1 MLSLSN
7 VRILNVEPQ
16 GYSPKA
22 REILGA
28 LGEVTEKAHD
38 RAGLLGAAAECEV
51 LIARFG
57 HSLDKELFAAA
68 PRLRVLVSTTTGLD
82 HIDLEAAA
90 DHRVEVLSLR
100 GETEFLEEM
109 SATAEL
115 AWGLLLAVM
124 RHIPQ
129 AADSVKGGVWDR
141 DAFRGNELRG
151 KRLGILGLGRLGHM
165 VAEYGRAFGMSM
177 AAYDPYASDWPMGVE
192 IRSAVED
199 LMEDAQV
206 LSLHV
211 PLNDETRRLIDG
223 EMLARLPAGAVLINT
238 SRGAVVDEPALL
250 AALESGHLAGAGL
263 DVVAD
268 ELSGGPSQV
277 LLAYARDRNNL
288 IITPHMGGAT
298 VESMEKAE
306 VFMAQKLV
314 RFMESEE
321 GRE

>member
-1 MLSLSN
+1 MSG
-7 VRILNVEPQ
+7 VRILNAEPK

-22 REILGA
+22 RKILDT
-28 LGEVTEKAHD
+28 LGEVTEKALD
-38 RAGLLGAAAECEV
+38 RDGLLKTMAGCEV

-57 HSLDKELFAAA
+57 HRMDEELFAAA
-68 PRLRVLVSTTTGLD
+68 PDLRALVSATTGLD

-90 DHRVEVLSLR
+90 DHSVVVLSLK
-100 GETEFLEEM
+100 GETEFLKEM

-115 AWGLLLAVM
+115 AWGLLLAVL

-129 AADSVKGGVWDR
+129 AAGSVKDGIWDR

-151 KRLGILGLGRLGHM
+151 KQLGILGLGRLGHM
-165 VAEYGRAFGMSM
+165 VAEYGRVFGMSV

-192 IRSAVED
+192 IHSAAED
-199 LMEDAQV
+199 LVEDAQV
-206 LSLHV
+206 LSIHV
-211 PLNDETRRLIDG
+211 PLNDETRGLIDG
-223 EMLARLPAGAVLINT
+223 EMLARLPEGAVLINT

-250 AALESGHLAGAGL
+250 TALGSGHLAGAGL

-268 ELSGGPSQV
+268 ELSGGPSQA
-277 LLAYARDRNNL
+277 LLAHVRDNDNL

-306 VFMAQKLV
+306 VFMAQKLT
-314 RFMESEE
+314 RFLESEE
-321 GRE
+321 RRE

>member
-1 MLSLSN
+1 MSG
-7 VRILNVEPQ
+7 VRILNAEPK

-22 REILGA
+22 REILA
-28 LGEVTEKAHD
+28 TLGEVTEKPFD
-38 RAGLLGAAAECEV
+38 RAGLLEAVAECEV

-57 HSLDKELFAAA
+57 HAMDKELFAAA
-68 PRLRVLVSTTTGLD
+68 SGLRALVSATTGLD

-90 DHRVEVLSLR
+90 GCGVTVLSLQ

-115 AWGLLLAVM
+115 TWGLLLAVL
-124 RHIPQ
+124 RHIPE
-129 AADSVKGGVWDR
+129 AAQSVKEGGWDR

-165 VAEYGRAFGMSM
+165 VAEYGRAFGMSI
-177 AAYDPYASDWPMGVE
+177 AAYDPYASDWPTGVE
-192 IRSAVED
+192 LCSAAED
-199 LMEDAQV
+199 LMENAQI
-206 LSLHV
+206 LSIHV
-211 PLNDETRRLIDG
+211 PLNDETKGFID
-223 EMLARLPAGAVLINT
+223 EAMLARLPAGAILINT

-250 AALESGHLAGAGL
+250 AALDSGHLARAGL

-268 ELSGGPSQV
+268 ELSGGPSQA
-277 LLAYARDRNNL
+277 LLAYARDHDNL

>member
-1 MLSLSN
+1 MSG
-7 VRILNVEPQ
+7 VRILNAEPK

-22 REILGA
+22 REILDT
-28 LGEVTEKAHD
+28 LGEVTEKPLD
-38 RAGLLGAAAECEV
+38 RDGLLEAVAEHEV

-57 HSLDKELFAAA
+57 HRMDKELFAAA
-68 PRLRVLVSTTTGLD
+68 PRLRALVSATTGLD

-90 DHRVEVLSLR
+90 GCGVEVLSLW
-100 GETEFLEEM
+100 GETEFLEEL

-115 AWGLLLAVM
+115 AWGLLLAVL
-124 RHIPQ
+124 RHIPE
-129 AADSVKGGVWDR
+129 AADSVKNGGWDR

-151 KRLGILGLGRLGHM
+151 KRLGILGLGRLGCM

-177 AAYDPYASDWPMGVE
+177 AAYDPYASDWPMDVD
-192 IRSAVED
+192 ICSAVED

-211 PLNDETRRLIDG
+211 PLNDETRRMIDG

-238 SRGAVVDEPALL
+238 SRGAVMDEPALL

-268 ELSGGPSQV
+268 EFSGGLSQV
-277 LLAYARDRNNL
+277 LLAYARDHDNL
-288 IITPHMGGAT
+288 IITPHIGGAT

-306 VFMAQKLV
+306 VFMAQKLA
-314 RFMESEE
+314 RFLESGE

>member
-1 MLSLSN
+1 MSG
-7 VRILNVEPQ
+7 VRILNAEPK
-16 GYSPKA
+16 GYSSKA
-22 REILGA
+22 REILDT
-28 LGEVTEKAHD
+28 LGEVTEKPLD
-38 RAGLLGAAAECEV
+38 RDGLLEAVAEHEV

-57 HSLDKELFAAA
+57 HRMDKELFAAA
-68 PRLRVLVSTTTGLD
+68 PRLRALVSATTGLD

-90 DHRVEVLSLR
+90 GCGVEVLSLW
-100 GETEFLEEM
+100 GETEFLEEL

-115 AWGLLLAVM
+115 AWGLLLAVL
-124 RHIPQ
+124 RHIPE
-129 AADSVKGGVWDR
+129 AADSVKNGGWDR

-151 KRLGILGLGRLGHM
+151 KRLGILGLGRLGCM

-177 AAYDPYASDWPMGVE
+177 AAYDPYASDWPMDVD
-192 IRSAVED
+192 ICSAVED

-211 PLNDETRRLIDG
+211 PLNDETRRMIDG

-238 SRGAVVDEPALL
+238 SRGAVMDEPALL

-268 ELSGGPSQV
+268 EFSGGLSQV
-277 LLAYARDRNNL
+277 LLAYARDHDNL
-288 IITPHMGGAT
+288 IITPHIGGAT

-306 VFMAQKLV
+306 VFMAQKLA
-314 RFMESEE
+314 RFLESGE